1 MKLFYGKT
9 ENQVNKKFY
18 KNIIKMFYNIFSTLS
33 ELCFG
38 RNKPINKVSNIISD
52 MEELA
57 QDEIDKIFKY
67 HNKKYC
73 CY

>member
-1 MKLFYGKT
+1 MIFYILSILSDFCCGRNKL
-9 ENQVNKKFY
+9 V
-18 KNIIKMFYNIFSTLS
+18 
-33 ELCFG
+33 
-38 RNKPINKVSNIISD
+38 NKPINKVSNIISD

-57 QDEIDKIFKY
+57 QEEIDKIFKY

>member
-1 MKLFYGKT
+1 
-9 ENQVNKKFY
+9 
-18 KNIIKMFYNIFSTLS
+18 MFYNIFSTLS